1 MLRRSILEL
10 SRHRGSPRII
20 PRQIISQCSSPFLYS
35 RKQFS
40 TSPGENPTPK
50 PGSAGGPPESNSGF
64 SRVVLGSAV
73 IVGAAL
79 VAYQAGYL
87 DQYFGQVPNDSVD
100 SAKIGFDS
108 KDENDVQV
116 VTSHDEEIK
125 GQTTHLDLHEQ
136 EDATRISLPPQL
148 ETSIE
153 TPSVNHPNV
162 EVKSNDSND
171 SNETLGNSS
180 TSGPEKPLPEYSQ
193 SSLPSADLSADAAV
207 SAEGNVEKAGSETAP
222 IPDKE
227 IRDIQL
233 DTQSSASFGEKETKA
248 VEPHS
253 HATEDRPQD
262 ETSKGAEAP
271 SFALEESEIKAV
283 PFLHPSIA
291 DISQASFFFSS
302 VSLLSTLHF
311 RWQMATAFP
320 CLSSRQGKAL
330 WEAKPTEDKGAPS
343 SLLDAY
349 HLRDK
354 ADDSYLSSLNRKYEQ
369 LSKETEGFGTAV
381 EELNEGY
388 LSKDG
393 KLILGFL
400 QAIHAAEK
408 RQAELDAHAF
418 AQEKEVL
425 KEKYEKELRNS
436 RARELMRTEE
446 AAILDKELK
455 RERTKAAAALKS
467 LQEKMEE
474 QLRMELEEKEREAEL
489 KLQKAQELGKA
500 ELAAAIA
507 NEKAAQIEKLAE
519 ANLNG
524 ALALEDAL
532 SEGLPIQKEI
542 DALRTYLEG
551 TEKDSVLDLVLSS
564 LPEETRYH
572 ERLLAGTPS
581 LGSVHYNNIKN
592 PLQLG
597 GLALDKELRSTK
609 RGWGKNVFNALKGTL
624 RHFSLIPPGGGG
636 ILTHC
641 LAHIASWLKVKE
653 VDQSGEGIESLISRV
668 DKYLAEG
675 KLAEAATALEQGVKG
690 SQAEEIVN
698 DWVKQ
703 ARNRAI
709 TEQALTALQSYATC
723 ISLT

>member
-10 SRHRGSPRII
+10 SRHRGSPRKI

-50 PGSAGGPPESNSGF
+50 PGSSGGPPESNSGF

-100 SAKIGFDS
+100 SAKIGFDG

-125 GQTTHLDLHEQ
+125 AQSNLDLHEQ

-148 ETSIE
+148 ETSSE

-162 EVKSNDSND
+162 EVKVEVKSND

-193 SSLPSADLSADAAV
+193 SSLPSADHSADAAV

-222 IPDKE
+222 IPNKE

-233 DTQSSASFGEKETKA
+233 DTQSSASLGEKGTKA

-253 HATEDRPQD
+253 HATEDRPQ
-262 ETSKGAEAP
+262 
-271 SFALEESEIKAV
+271 
-283 PFLHPSIA
+283 
-291 DISQASFFFSS
+291 
-302 VSLLSTLHF
+302 
-311 RWQMATAFP
+311 
-320 CLSSRQGKAL
+320 
-330 WEAKPTEDKGAPS
+330 AKPTEDKGAPS

-354 ADDSYLSSLNRKYEQ
+354 ADESYLSSLNRKYEQ

-408 RQAELDAHAF
+408 WQAELDAHAF

-532 SEGLPIQKEI
+532 SKGLPIQKEI

-572 ERLLAGTPS
+572 GT
-581 LGSVHYNNIKN
+581 H
-592 PLQLG
+592 
-597 GLALDKELRSTK
+597 T
-609 RGWGKNVFNALKGTL
+609 FNALKGTL

-653 VDQSGEGIESLISRV
+653 VDQSGEGIESLIGRV

-675 KLAEAATALEQGVKG
+675 KLAEAATVLEQGVKG

>member
-10 SRHRGSPRII
+10 SRHRGSPRRI

-108 KDENDVQV
+108 KDENDVLV

-148 ETSIE
+148 ETSSE

-162 EVKSNDSND
+162 EVKSND

-180 TSGPEKPLPEYSQ
+180 TSGPEKPLPEYSL
-193 SSLPSADLSADAAV
+193 SSLPSADHSADAAV

-233 DTQSSASFGEKETKA
+233 DTQSSASLGEKETKA

-253 HATEDRPQD
+253 HATEDRPQE

-291 DISQASFFFSS
+291 DISQ
-302 VSLLSTLHF
+302 
-311 RWQMATAFP
+311 
-320 CLSSRQGKAL
+320 
-330 WEAKPTEDKGAPS
+330 AKPTEDKGAPS

-519 ANLNG
+519 ANLNINALCMAFYARSEEAHKSHSVHKLALG

-532 SEGLPIQKEI
+532 SKGLPIQKEI

-551 TEKDSVLDLVLSS
+551 IEKDSVLDLVLSS

-572 ERLLAGTPS
+572 GTNT
-581 LGSVHYNNIKN
+581 V
-592 PLQLG
+592 LQLNQ
-597 GLALDKELRSTK
+597 K
-609 RGWGKNVFNALKGTL
+609 FNALKGTL

>member
-10 SRHRGSPRII
+10 SRHRGSPRRI

-148 ETSIE
+148 ETSSE

-162 EVKSNDSND
+162 EVKSND

-193 SSLPSADLSADAAV
+193 SSLPSADHSADAAV

-227 IRDIQL
+227 IHDIQL
-233 DTQSSASFGEKETKA
+233 DTQSSASLGEKETKA

-291 DISQASFFFSS
+291 DISQ
-302 VSLLSTLHF
+302 
-311 RWQMATAFP
+311 
-320 CLSSRQGKAL
+320 
-330 WEAKPTEDKGAPS
+330 AKPTEDKGAPS

-408 RQAELDAHAF
+408 WQAELDAHAF

-519 ANLNG
+519 ANLNINALCMAFYARSEEAHKSHSVHKLALG

-532 SEGLPIQKEI
+532 SKGLPIQKEI

-572 ERLLAGTPS
+572 GTDT
-581 LGSVHYNNIKN
+581 V
-592 PLQLG
+592 LQLNQ
-597 GLALDKELRSTK
+597 K
-609 RGWGKNVFNALKGTL
+609 FNALKGTL

>member
-10 SRHRGSPRII
+10 SRHRGSPRRI

-108 KDENDVQV
+108 KDENDVLV

-148 ETSIE
+148 ETSSE

-162 EVKSNDSND
+162 EVKSND

-180 TSGPEKPLPEYSQ
+180 TSGPEKPLPEYSL
-193 SSLPSADLSADAAV
+193 SSLPSADHSADAAV

-233 DTQSSASFGEKETKA
+233 DTQSSASLGEKETKA

-253 HATEDRPQD
+253 HATEDRPQ
-262 ETSKGAEAP
+262 
-271 SFALEESEIKAV
+271 
-283 PFLHPSIA
+283 
-291 DISQASFFFSS
+291 
-302 VSLLSTLHF
+302 
-311 RWQMATAFP
+311 
-320 CLSSRQGKAL
+320 
-330 WEAKPTEDKGAPS
+330 AKPTEDKGAPS

-519 ANLNG
+519 ANLNINALCMAFYARSEEAHKSHSVHKLALG

-532 SEGLPIQKEI
+532 SKGLPIQKEI

-551 TEKDSVLDLVLSS
+551 IEKDSVLDLVLSS

-572 ERLLAGTPS
+572 GTNT
-581 LGSVHYNNIKN
+581 V
-592 PLQLG
+592 LQLNQ
-597 GLALDKELRSTK
+597 K
-609 RGWGKNVFNALKGTL
+609 FNALKGTL

>member
-10 SRHRGSPRII
+10 SRHRGSPRKI

-50 PGSAGGPPESNSGF
+50 PGSSGGPPESNSGF

-100 SAKIGFDS
+100 SAKIGFDG

-125 GQTTHLDLHEQ
+125 GQSNLDLHEQ

-148 ETSIE
+148 ETSSE

-162 EVKSNDSND
+162 EVKVEVKSND

-193 SSLPSADLSADAAV
+193 SSLPSADHSADAAV

-222 IPDKE
+222 IPNKE

-233 DTQSSASFGEKETKA
+233 DTQSSASLGEKETKA

-253 HATEDRPQD
+253 HATEDRPQ
-262 ETSKGAEAP
+262 
-271 SFALEESEIKAV
+271 
-283 PFLHPSIA
+283 
-291 DISQASFFFSS
+291 
-302 VSLLSTLHF
+302 
-311 RWQMATAFP
+311 
-320 CLSSRQGKAL
+320 
-330 WEAKPTEDKGAPS
+330 
-343 SLLDAY
+343 
-349 HLRDK
+349 
-354 ADDSYLSSLNRKYEQ
+354 
-369 LSKETEGFGTAV
+369 
-381 EELNEGY
+381 
-388 LSKDG
+388 
-393 KLILGFL
+393 
-400 QAIHAAEK
+400 
-408 RQAELDAHAF
+408 
-418 AQEKEVL
+418 
-425 KEKYEKELRNS
+425 
-436 RARELMRTEE
+436 
-446 AAILDKELK
+446 ELK

-519 ANLNG
+519 ANLNINALCMAFYARSEEAHKSHSVHKLALG

-532 SEGLPIQKEI
+532 SKGLPIQKEI

-572 ERLLAGTPS
+572 GTHT
-581 LGSVHYNNIKN
+581 V
-592 PLQLG
+592 LQLNQ
-597 GLALDKELRSTK
+597 K
-609 RGWGKNVFNALKGTL
+609 FNALKGTL

-653 VDQSGEGIESLISRV
+653 VDQSGEGIESLIGRV

-675 KLAEAATALEQGVKG
+675 KLAEAATVLEQGVKG

>member
-10 SRHRGSPRII
+10 LRHRGSPRRI

-148 ETSIE
+148 ETSSE

-162 EVKSNDSND
+162 EVKSND

-193 SSLPSADLSADAAV
+193 SSLPSADHSADAAV

-233 DTQSSASFGEKETKA
+233 DTQSSASLGEKETKA

-283 PFLHPSIA
+283 PFLHP
-291 DISQASFFFSS
+291 
-302 VSLLSTLHF
+302 

-532 SEGLPIQKEI
+532 SKGLPIQKEI

-597 GLALDKELRSTK
+597 GLVLDKELHSTK

>member
-10 SRHRGSPRII
+10 SRHRGSPRKI

-50 PGSAGGPPESNSGF
+50 PGSSGGPPESNSGF

-100 SAKIGFDS
+100 SAKIGFDG

-125 GQTTHLDLHEQ
+125 GQSNLDLHEQ

-148 ETSIE
+148 ETSSE

-162 EVKSNDSND
+162 EVKVEVKSND

-193 SSLPSADLSADAAV
+193 SSLPSADHSADAAV

-222 IPDKE
+222 IPNKE

-233 DTQSSASFGEKETKA
+233 DTQSSASLGEKETKA

-262 ETSKGAEAP
+262 EISKGTEAP
-271 SFALEESEIKAV
+271 SFALEESQIKAV

-291 DISQASFFFSS
+291 DISQ
-302 VSLLSTLHF
+302 
-311 RWQMATAFP
+311 
-320 CLSSRQGKAL
+320 
-330 WEAKPTEDKGAPS
+330 AKPTEDKGAPS

-354 ADDSYLSSLNRKYEQ
+354 ADESYLSSLNRKYEQ

-400 QAIHAAEK
+400 QAINAAEK
-408 RQAELDAHAF
+408 WQAELDAHAF

-519 ANLNG
+519 ANLNINALCMAFYARSEEAHKSHSVHKLALG

-532 SEGLPIQKEI
+532 SKGLPIQKEI

-572 ERLLAGTPS
+572 GTHT
-581 LGSVHYNNIKN
+581 V
-592 PLQLG
+592 LQLNQ
-597 GLALDKELRSTK
+597 K
-609 RGWGKNVFNALKGTL
+609 FNALKGTL

-653 VDQSGEGIESLISRV
+653 VDQSGEGIESLIGRV

-675 KLAEAATALEQGVKG
+675 KLAEAATVLEQGVKG
-690 SQAEEIVN
+690 SKAEEIVN

>member
-10 SRHRGSPRII
+10 SRHRGSPRRI

-148 ETSIE
+148 ETSSE

-162 EVKSNDSND
+162 EVKSND

-193 SSLPSADLSADAAV
+193 SSLPSADHSADAAV

-227 IRDIQL
+227 IHDIQL
-233 DTQSSASFGEKETKA
+233 DTQSSASLGEKETKA

-253 HATEDRPQD
+253 HATEDRPQ
-262 ETSKGAEAP
+262 
-271 SFALEESEIKAV
+271 
-283 PFLHPSIA
+283 
-291 DISQASFFFSS
+291 
-302 VSLLSTLHF
+302 
-311 RWQMATAFP
+311 
-320 CLSSRQGKAL
+320 
-330 WEAKPTEDKGAPS
+330 AKPTEDKGAPS

-408 RQAELDAHAF
+408 WQAELDAHAF

-519 ANLNG
+519 ANLNINALCMAFYARSEEAHKSHSVHKLALG

-532 SEGLPIQKEI
+532 SKGLPIQKEI

-572 ERLLAGTPS
+572 GTDT
-581 LGSVHYNNIKN
+581 V
-592 PLQLG
+592 LQLNQ
-597 GLALDKELRSTK
+597 K
-609 RGWGKNVFNALKGTL
+609 FNALKGTL

>member
-10 SRHRGSPRII
+10 SRHRGSPRRI

-108 KDENDVQV
+108 KDENDVLV

-148 ETSIE
+148 ETSSE

-162 EVKSNDSND
+162 EVKSND

-180 TSGPEKPLPEYSQ
+180 TSGPEKPLPEYSL
-193 SSLPSADLSADAAV
+193 SSLPSADHSADAAV

-233 DTQSSASFGEKETKA
+233 DTQSSASLGEKETKA

-291 DISQASFFFSS
+291 DISQ
-302 VSLLSTLHF
+302 
-311 RWQMATAFP
+311 
-320 CLSSRQGKAL
+320 
-330 WEAKPTEDKGAPS
+330 AKPTEDKGAPS

-519 ANLNG
+519 ANLNINALCMAFYARSEEAHKSHSVHKLALG

-532 SEGLPIQKEI
+532 SKGLPIQKEI

-551 TEKDSVLDLVLSS
+551 IEKDSVLDLVLSS

-572 ERLLAGTPS
+572 GTNT
-581 LGSVHYNNIKN
+581 V
-592 PLQLG
+592 LQLNQ
-597 GLALDKELRSTK
+597 K
-609 RGWGKNVFNALKGTL
+609 FNALKGTL